1 MHKVFTSPSDKV
13 KLSSEGYVIVTGR
26 AKDQIN
32 RGGEKIAAEEVENQ
46 LLHHPAVHDAAL
58 IAISDEYLGERS
70 CAVIV
75 LKPEQ
80 SVNTIQLKRFL
91 HQAGLADYKIPDQIQ
106 FIDQLPKTSVGK
118 IDKNALRRRFDT
130 LGLALMS

>member
-1 MHKVFTSPSDKV
+1 MSVQCTRFYITGDKV

-26 AKDQIN
+26 AKDRIN
-32 RGGEKIAAEEVENQ
+32 RGKDCRRRGGKSA
-46 LLHHPAVHDAAL
+46 LHHPLVHDAAL

-80 SVNTIQLKRFL
+80 SVNTIQLKRFQ

-118 IDKNALRRRFDT
+118 SIRTRFVVD
-130 LGLALMS
+130 LICSF

>member
-1 MHKVFTSPSDKV
+1 MHKVFTSPHDKV

-80 SVNTIQLKRFL
+80 SVNTIQLKRFYTKR
-91 HQAGLADYKIPDQIQ
+91 GSPITKSQIKSNLS
-106 FIDQLPKTSVGK
+106 INCPKHRLEKSIRT
-118 IDKNALRRRFDT
+118 RFVVDLT
-130 LGLALMS
+130 RSA

>member
-1 MHKVFTSPSDKV
+1 M
-13 KLSSEGYVIVTGR
+13 
-26 AKDQIN
+26 
-32 RGGEKIAAEEVENQ
+32 ENQ

-80 SVNTIQLKRFL
+80 SVNTIQLKRFYTKRARRL
-91 HQAGLADYKIPDQIQ
+91 QIPDQIQ

>member
-1 MHKVFTSPSDKV
+1 MRGDRTQ
-13 KLSSEGYVIVTGR
+13 TR
-26 AKDQIN
+26 AV
-32 RGGEKIAAEEVENQ
+32 GEY
-46 LLHHPAVHDAAL
+46 HPA
-58 IAISDEYLGERS
+58 
-70 CAVIV
+70 
-75 LKPEQ
+75 Q
-80 SVNTIQLKRFL
+80 TFL